1 MPSPHDDD
9 IVLTGFG
16 VVSSIGTGTEAFW
29 QSLVQHRGAVELVL
43 PHEGAS
49 GRRWLAGHVH
59 NFDAKAYVQPR
70 KSLKVMCI
78 ETQIAF
84 AATVL
89 ACRRAGIVPGTVN
102 PDRLGTVFGS
112 EMLFSENEDIRN
124 VVKLCQENGE
134 MRHDAWGANAMEHM
148 YPLWMLKS
156 LPNMAACHIGIWID
170 ARGPNNTLTCDE
182 TSGGAS
188 IIEAAHVIRRG
199 QADCMIVGGCGSKT
213 SLTRMLQRDEVNYST
228 LYDAPA
234 SACKP
239 FDQRRDGTVP
249 GNGSASIILERR
261 SHAEARGASIIARL
275 VSWSSTFG
283 RPEHPWGGSSDAVAR
298 SISQSL
304 ERGQTGVEQVDHVN
318 ACAKGV
324 IAFDSSE
331 AKGIA
336 LAVGNTPVTSIKG
349 YIGDPG
355 ASSGLI
361 ELCASLA
368 GIPHRLVPATLN
380 HQQTASDCPIKV
392 IQGENKHWS
401 KPNFIKTS
409 LNPHGQATSILLSID
424 L

>member
-1 MPSPHDDD
+1 MPSTPDD

-16 VVSSIGTGTEAFW
+16 VVSPIGTGTDAFW
-29 QSLVQHRGAVELVL
+29 ESLVQHRGAVELMP

-49 GRRWLAGHVH
+49 GRRWMAGLVH
-59 NFDAKAYVQPR
+59 DFDAKTYVQPR
-70 KSLKVMCI
+70 KSLKVMCV
-78 ETQIAF
+78 ETQMAF
-84 AATVL
+84 AASVL
-89 ACRRAGIVPGTVN
+89 ACRRAGIDPGTVN

-112 EMLFSENEDIRN
+112 EMLYSENEDIRN
-124 VVKLCQENGE
+124 VVKICQENGE
-134 MRHDAWGANAMEHM
+134 MRHDVWGANAMQHM

-170 ARGPNNTLTCDE
+170 SRGPNNTLTCNE
-182 TSGGAS
+182 TSGVAA

-199 QADCMIVGGCGSKT
+199 QADCMIVGACGSKT
-213 SLTRMLQRDEVNYST
+213 SLTRMLQRDEANYST
-228 LYDAPA
+228 TYDNPA

-239 FDQRRDGTVP
+239 FDQYRDGAVS
-249 GNGSASIILERR
+249 GNGSASVVLERR

-283 RPEHPWGGSSDAVAR
+283 RPEHPWSGSWDAVAR

-304 ERGQTGVEQVDHVN
+304 ERGKTTPEQIDHVN

-324 IAFDSSE
+324 IAFDANE

-336 LAVGNTPVTSIKG
+336 STVGDTPVTSIKG

-368 GIPHRLVPATLN
+368 GIPDRLVPATLN
-380 HQQTASDCPIKV
+380 HQKTAIDCPINV
-392 IQGENKHWS
+392 IQGKNKPWS
-401 KPNFIKTS
+401 KPCFIKTS
-409 LNPHGQATSILLSID
+409 LTPHGQATSLLISID
-424 L
+424 

>member
-1 MPSPHDDD
+1 MPSSHHD
-9 IVLTGFG
+9 IVVTGFG
-16 VVSSIGTGTEAFW
+16 VVSPIGTGTDAFW
-29 QSLVQHRGAVELVL
+29 QSLVQHRGAVELIQ
-43 PHEGAS
+43 PYEGAS
-49 GRRWLAGHVH
+49 GRRWLAGLVH
-59 NFDAKAYVQPR
+59 DLDAKAYIQPR

-78 ETQIAF
+78 ETQMSFVAS
-84 AATVL
+84 VL
-89 ACRRAGIVPGTVN
+89 ACRRAGIEPGTIE

-112 EMLFSENEDIRN
+112 EMLYSENEDIRN
-124 VVKLCQENGE
+124 VVKLCQKNGQ
-134 MRHDAWGANAMEHM
+134 MQHNAWGAIAMEHM

-188 IIEAAHVIRRG
+188 IIEAAQVIRRG
-199 QADCMIVGGCGSKT
+199 QADCMIVGACGSKT
-213 SLTRMLQRDEVNYST
+213 SLTRMLQRDESNYST
-228 LYDAPA
+228 NYDNPVA
-234 SACKP
+234 ACKP
-239 FDQRRDGTVP
+239 FDQDRDGSVS

-261 SHAEARGASIIARL
+261 SHAEARGATILARL

-283 RPEHPWGGSSDAVAR
+283 CPEHPWGGSSDAVAR

-304 ERGQTGVEQVDHVN
+304 ERGQIEVAQIDHVN

-336 LAVGNTPVTSIKG
+336 LALGDTPVTSIKG

-368 GIPHRLVPATLN
+368 GIPDRLVPATLN
-380 HQQTASDCPIKV
+380 HRQTAVDCPINV
-392 IQGENKHWS
+392 IHGENKPWS
-401 KPNFIKTS
+401 KPGFIKTS
-409 LNPHGQATSILLSID
+409 LTPHGQATSILMSIE
-424 L
+424 